1 MLASNGAIVCPG
13 LGLCIVKTWLLRFI
27 PNLNSRPP
35 STMFVCTTSSAIR
48 LLISSEY
55 LLGIDLHSW
64 LEHQVCQSLT
74 VLTTTSDS
82 LSPDKGSS
90 KEHTDNNQN
99 FVLLFHFVMFQYV
112 SKSHTLVFSHLQVYI
127 AGFSQFLQLTKGQTF
142 HINRINGHRTTS
154 YYKY

>member
-99 FVLLFHFVMFQYV
+99 FVLLFQFCNVLVCIKVPHSSLSSSIGVYSRFLLV
-112 SKSHTLVFSHLQVYI
+112 SSTNKWTNLPYKPH
-127 AGFSQFLQLTKGQTF
+127 K
-142 HINRINGHRTTS
+142 RTQN
-154 YYKY
+154 YFIL